1 MKVRKNLT
9 FDESTVARVE
19 LYAEQRGISLSAAFS
34 VLANSILN
42 MQDKVK
48 SEEGV
53 QLIKDWE
60 QAVSDRD
67 IALTELDNA
76 IERILQI

>member
-67 IALTELDNA
+67 MALTELDNA

>member
-19 LYAEQRGISLSAAFS
+19 VYAEQRGISLSAAFS

-60 QAVSDRD
+60 QAVNDRD
-67 IALTELDNA
+67 IALTELDSA
-76 IERILQI
+76 IEKILQI

>member
-19 LYAEQRGISLSAAFS
+19 LYADQRGISLSAAFS

>member
-1 MKVRKNLT
+1 MKVRKNFT
-9 FDESTVARVE
+9 FDESTVARVQV
-19 LYAEQRGISLSAAFS
+19 YAAQRGISLSAAFS
-34 VLANSILN
+34 VLANSVLN

-60 QAVSDRD
+60 QAVNDRD

-76 IERILQI
+76 IEKILQI